1 MSNGKKIKYSP
12 AQIAE
17 AIGQYRPNEDQE
29 KVITAPIDQ
38 PMLAIAGAG
47 AGKTATMAF
56 RVVYLVANGLVAPD
70 RVLGLTFS
78 VKADRELAN
87 RLSNYLQALADNPDF
102 PEVAEYLTDSETGGV
117 ILPETAT
124 YNAFAN
130 QIVHQYGARLGVSP
144 NCVLLDEARR
154 WQIMYEIVSNWP
166 GDLSTNNALSTVVER
181 ALGIGSQLRDQLVDV
196 EWLRA
201 QLSRMR
207 ELYGRDLTGGNV
219 NSDEDG
225 NDNSNATIRDFV
237 KSMKLRGELLNICAE
252 YEKYKHQN
260 GYLEYAD
267 QIYYAAELVEKF
279 SDIRTQLSERYDV
292 ILLDEFQD
300 TSVAQLKLFSR
311 IFTGKGAM
319 AVGDPNQAI
328 YGWRGAS
335 ELSMRDFL
343 TEFGVSPE
351 NTEGHVQDMP
361 VTYRNRENILKV
373 ANQIV
378 QPIRNLAEGCSA
390 AEVEARVRQQLES
403 PEIDYGSGPAPS
415 PSAFAAPA
423 ASVKAK
429 ELVTCDQKLNDP
441 GKVHFY
447 FVEDSEE
454 EAKRIADFF
463 AEKWEQREQIV
474 ARNEQL
480 APEDQEKLPT
490 GAILVRRHSQKP
502 LIIQELHKRGLPVE
516 ITGVAGLIYDPAV
529 ADVIAALQVS
539 ADAGRGDSLMRLI
552 TGCGISP
559 ADIDLLWRHARHLAN
574 PEDNPDINPQAYLMD
589 ALDNLPEPGW
599 KPQGTASAFSTEAYR
614 RLNILRSQ
622 LAEVRRHIHDPLG
635 SLVQRTIFALRVDLD
650 VKARPEGE
658 LSARCLE
665 TFVRVAREYQSTGVS
680 ENLISFLDWL
690 KLADKEGGGLDKPL
704 EEPNP
709 DAIQL
714 MTIHAAKGLEWTWV
728 AVPGLDELRS
738 GGGTLPDH
746 AISASKGACSDSAW
760 ISDTGMLPYDLRSDR
775 EVLPTIERALEATG
789 YDFDANTF
797 ADNAKVIENYKAA
810 LGFHSQLA
818 DRRLAYVAFTRAESE
833 LLIGGCEHSG
843 TGKTKRVP
851 SQFLAEIDSSGEMRE
866 LRNQDTVKGAWE
878 ATPRQICWP
887 PDPSAELSRL
897 SDAAAQLSALIEEVP
912 ADSFL
917 SRLVH
922 TADAEEALALAG
934 SHSPWMQ
941 QAVQLVRDEQAET
954 EIRGQVE
961 LPISSGVT
969 RAHRIQEDPEGF
981 ALSQRRPLPE
991 FPTGGATV
999 GTLFHEWVDQELR
1012 GSVYSLPQDI
1022 DEELRISLQRLQRK
1036 WKSGTVHPDRGWEYL
1051 DSEIEFAAPLA
1062 TKLVARIDAIMRNPA
1077 TGKPAIID
1085 WKTDSLIFDSSGEIA
1100 SESEDK
1106 VANYMRQ
1113 INTYRLVYA
1122 DSLGLRLEDVEA
1134 ALYFVRHDL
1143 LCNLNEWTE
1152 RLNLPQK
1159 LEELLPDLR

>member
-1 MSNGKKIKYSP
+1 MSNGQKIKYSP
-12 AQIAE
+12 ARIAD
-17 AIGQYRPNEDQE
+17 AIGQYSPNADQE

-38 PMLAIAGAG
+38 PMMAIAGAG

-78 VKADRELAN
+78 VKADRELAS

-102 PEVAEYLTDSETGGV
+102 PEVAEYLTDSETGGL

-130 QIVHQYGARLGVSP
+130 QIVHQYGSRLGVSP

-154 WQIMYEIVSNWP
+154 WQTMYEIVSNWP
-166 GDLSTNNALSTVVER
+166 DELSTDNALSKVVER

-201 QLSRMR
+201 KLSQMQ
-207 ELYGRDLTGGNV
+207 ELYGADRTG
-219 NSDEDG
+219 ED
-225 NDNSNATIRDFV
+225 DNSNATIRDFV

-252 YEKYKHQN
+252 YEKYKKQN
-260 GYLEYAD
+260 GYIEYAD

-279 SDIRTQLSERYDV
+279 SDIRAQLSERYDV

-343 TEFGVSPE
+343 TEFGVSPGDA
-351 NTEGHVQDMP
+351 EGHVQDMP

-378 QPIRNLAEGCSA
+378 QPIRNLAEGHSA
-390 AEVEARVRQQLES
+390 AEVEAQVREQLES
-403 PEIDYGSGPAPS
+403 PKVDYGSGPAPS

-429 ELVTCDQKLNDP
+429 ELVTCDQKGDDP

-447 FVEDSEE
+447 FVEDSEQ

-463 AEKWEQREQIV
+463 AERWEQREQII

-490 GAILVRRHSQKP
+490 GAILVRKHSQKP
-502 LIIQELHKRGLPVE
+502 LIIQELRKRGLPVE

-559 ADIDLLWRHARHLAN
+559 ADIDLLWRWARHLAN

-599 KPQGTASAFSTEAYR
+599 KPQGTASGFSAEAYR

-622 LAEVRRHIHDPLG
+622 LAKLRRHIHDPLG
-635 SLVQRTIFALRVDLD
+635 SLVQRTIFTLRLDLD
-650 VKARPEGE
+650 VKARPAGE

-690 KLADKEGGGLDKPL
+690 KLADKEGGGLDMPL
-704 EEPNP
+704 EEPDP

-746 AISASKGACSDSAW
+746 AISASKGICSDTAW
-760 ISDTGMLPYDLRSDR
+760 ISDIGMLPYDLRSDR
-775 EVLPTIERALEATG
+775 EVLPTIERGLEATG
-789 YDFDANTF
+789 YDFEANTF
-797 ADNAKVIENYKAA
+797 ADNAKVIGNYQAA

-833 LLIGGCEHSG
+833 LLVGGSEHSG
-843 TGKTKRVP
+843 TSKSTRVP
-851 SQFLAEIDSSGEMRE
+851 SQFLAEIDSTGEMRK
-866 LRNQDTVKGAWE
+866 LRNQEPVKNDGWE
-878 ATPRQICWP
+878 PKVRDLPWP
-887 PDPSAELSRL
+887 GNPSNELARLSAAAGELSELIDNIHTEPFLQRL
-897 SDAAAQLSALIEEVP
+897 LATSDEK
-912 ADSFL
+912 
-917 SRLVH
+917 
-922 TADAEEALALAG
+922 EALQMAG
-934 SHSPWMQ
+934 FHSSWLQ
-941 QAVQLVRDEQAET
+941 QAVQLIRDQKAEQLSPNEV
-954 EIRGQVE
+954 EI
-961 LPISSGVT
+961 PISIAVT
-969 RAHRIQEDPEGF
+969 KARLLQEDPEGF
-981 ALSQRRPLPE
+981 ASDQRRPIPQ
-991 FPTGGATV
+991 FPNEGSNL

-1012 GSVYSLPQDI
+1012 GREYPLPREIEKDTLGKLQD
-1022 DEELRISLQRLQRK
+1022 LQKK
-1036 WKSGTVHPDRGWEYL
+1036 WKTGKLHPDKGWEYV
-1051 DSEIEFAAPLA
+1051 DSEVEFAAPMDDN
-1062 TKLVARIDAIMRNPA
+1062 KLVARIDAIMRNPK
-1077 TGKPAIID
+1077 TGKLTIID
-1085 WKTDSLIFDSSGEIA
+1085 WKTDSLKLDSSGRVSGNSNEV
-1100 SESEDK
+1100 
-1106 VANYMRQ
+1106 VAKYLQQ

-1122 DSLGLRLEDVEA
+1122 FSKGIRLEDIDA
-1134 ALYFVRHDL
+1134 ALYFVRYDL
-1143 LCNLNEWTE
+1143 LCPLDECRE
-1152 RLNLPQK
+1152 QVHLPQK
-1159 LEELLPDLR
+1159 LEELFPYLV